1 MKRLLRKKEMAK
13 ELSIS
18 ERTLTE
24 WMCAS
29 IVPYIKVNRAV
40 LFESD
45 QVLQALHK
53 FECKSAIR

>member
-1 MKRLLRKKEMAK
+1 MAK

-40 LFESD
+40 LFEPD